1 MKLDI
6 SLHSGEIKQMELEYE
21 NLQKHCFICH
31 SLSHDKDDCPS
42 QRAQSNSR
50 ESGLIRMGVSQS
62 RTLDKLEMDRRK
74 ARERKQLR
82 AESSQWKRPPN
93 REVDWTQERNFRY
106 NYEARR
112 DPNFEVN
119 IQYLEETIPTGGGS
133 NIPSTSRNPI
143 LSSDKKYDA
152 SQDRSPIRTLSEDR
166 VHVSLRLGPLF
177 DSEEEGI
184 LHLPLAANPGK
195 TPAESIKQTWTSKA
209 AKPTYNPLK
218 RGPWSPEDR
227 PRFWQLMTE
236 IGIGRTA
243 PWLLTGDFNDLL
255 DNSEKFGGPLRWD
268 GFFLSFNNFVS
279 QFGLW
284 DLQFSS
290 FYGELEV
297 DGDVPGC
304 EM

>member
-1 MKLDI
+1 MERGRIRVQINGLKPLEMKLDI

-112 DPNFEVN
+112 DPNFVSGSSRTERSD
-119 IQYLEETIPTGGGS
+119 GG
-133 NIPSTSRNPI
+133 TR
-143 LSSDKKYDA
+143 
-152 SQDRSPIRTLSEDR
+152 R
-166 VHVSLRLGPLF
+166 
-177 DSEEEGI
+177 
-184 LHLPLAANPGK
+184 
-195 TPAESIKQTWTSKA
+195 PARE
-209 AKPTYNPLK
+209 
-218 RGPWSPEDR
+218 R
-227 PRFWQLMTE
+227 
-236 IGIGRTA
+236 
-243 PWLLTGDFNDLL
+243 
-255 DNSEKFGGPLRWD
+255 
-268 GFFLSFNNFVS
+268 LSFTKES
-279 QFGLW
+279 Y
-284 DLQFSS
+284 LQHI
-290 FYGELEV
+290 
-297 DGDVPGC
+297 
-304 EM
+304 M